1 MENVS
6 GVTNGDVD
14 KVDVASVHLVYVTSK
29 GGVTSF
35 AEKPELILLKI
46 TSFFS
51 DLLGKNSGFRGIV
64 L

>member
-1 MENVS
+1 M
-6 GVTNGDVD
+6 TIF
-14 KVDVASVHLVYVTSK
+14 LTSK

-51 DLLGKNSGFRGIV
+51 DLLGKKSPDFGKLYCKYSYIENIFLRQIRG
-64 L
+64 LPK